1 MYYCSG
7 AGRLAREAAPERP
20 EPQLQQAG
28 AARGRGER
36 GARDQVDCHLNHNTV
51 TNTREAATMAYK

>member
-28 AARGRGER
+28 ATRGRGER
-36 GARDQVDCHLNHNTV
+36 GARDQVDCHHYHDHMLRIPRDNP
-51 TNTREAATMAYK
+51 ALY